1 MYHVD
6 TYFNETI
13 YCNTQLGIRTQQS
26 STKQERPNQMIN
38 SKDFISIIIVGSVW
52 GCTNPFMKK
61 GSEEENNTPSTSTS
75 CTSSTDTCS
84 SGNTN
89 TNTGF
94 LQGILQS
101 LSKFRRPSVLIPYL
115 LNQTGS
121 LFYYKLLATSDLSN
135 AIPACNAL
143 AMVFSFLTS
152 HLLGERLD
160 KPFQAIIGS
169 ILVTGGVI
177 VCMCSDD
184 GDMNVNVHGE
194 EASQSNL
201 HVLLNNGVGEL

>member
-1 MYHVD
+1 M
-6 TYFNETI
+6 
-13 YCNTQLGIRTQQS
+13 S
-26 STKQERPNQMIN
+26 N
-38 SKDFISIIIVGSVW
+38 SKDFVSIIIVGSVW
-52 GCTNPFMKK
+52 GCTNPFVKK
-61 GSEEENNTPSTSTS
+61 GSEEESNTNTPSTPSSSNTPSTH
-75 CTSSTDTCS
+75 TCS
-84 SGNTN
+84 STN
-89 TNTGF
+89 NNKGF
-94 LQGILQS
+94 LEGILQS

-177 VCMCSDD
+177 VCMCSGD
-184 GDMNVNVHGE
+184 GDVNGE
-194 EASQSNL
+194 ESHSDLHL
-201 HVLLNNGVGEL
+201 HVRSNNGDGEL